1 MKTQTMSLVIA
12 LLLCSNSV
20 LGAKLLNQ
28 VEVAKAPTKLNTL
41 AQLKSKA
48 TQEEDEYLEY
58 DDEAEDYDYGDE
70 REL

>member
-1 MKTQTMSLVIA
+1 MKTQTMSLVVA

-28 VEVAKAPTKLNTL
+28 AEVAKAPTKLNSL

-48 TQEEDEYLEY
+48 TQEE
-58 DDEAEDYDYGDE
+58 ED
-70 REL
+70 